1 MSLLSISIFCAPDDS
16 GVAIQ
21 FIPSY
26 RVLFLPSRY
35 ESFVKAWRDSVN
47 FPATSELDAVR
58 FGLSEHDMSEFTELL
73 SQNNLMD

>member
-1 MSLLSISIFCAPDDS
+1 MTHAFKVLPGCVNATKLSVPAMRED
-16 GVAIQ
+16 
-21 FIPSY
+21 
-26 RVLFLPSRY
+26 
-35 ESFVKAWRDSVN
+35 ESFVKAWRNSVN

>member
-1 MSLLSISIFCAPDDS
+1 
-16 GVAIQ
+16 
-21 FIPSY
+21 
-26 RVLFLPSRY
+26 
-35 ESFVKAWRDSVN
+35 VN